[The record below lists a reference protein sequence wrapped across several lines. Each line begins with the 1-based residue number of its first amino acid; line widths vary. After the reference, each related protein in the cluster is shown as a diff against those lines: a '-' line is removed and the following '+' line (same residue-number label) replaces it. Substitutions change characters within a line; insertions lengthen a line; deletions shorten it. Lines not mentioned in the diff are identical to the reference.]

1 MRVIAGDFKG
11 RKLNSLSGDNTR
23 PTSDKIKGSIF
34 NMIGPYFEDEVVL
47 DLFSGSGNLAI
58 EAVSR
63 GCEKAYCF
71 DNHFK
76 AISIIKENI
85 GLTKN
90 SEAFTVK
97 KMDADKA
104 LDWLKG
110 EGVRFDLVFLDP
122 PYAKQV
128 IEKQVEKMLSLGLLN
143 EFAKVICET
152 DKQVEL
158 PEKILNLE
166 QIKIQDYGTI
176 KVTIYKLIE
185 GVESNEF

>member
-85 GLTKN
+85 GLTKK

-110 EGVRFDLVFLDP
+110 EGIRFDLVFLDP

-143 EFAKVICET
+143 EFAKVVCET

-158 PEKILNLE
+158 PERILNLE
-166 QIKIQDYGTI
+166 QIKVQDYGTT
-176 KVTIYKLIE
+176 KVTIYKLLE
-185 GVESNEF
+185 GVGLDES

>member
-34 NMIGPYFEDEVVL
+34 NMIGPYFDEEIIL

-58 EAVSR
+58 EGVSR
-63 GCEKAYCF
+63 GCKKAYCF

-85 GLTKN
+85 ALTKKE
-90 SEAFTVK
+90 EAFIVK

-104 LDWLKG
+104 LEWLSV
-110 EGVRFDLVFLDP
+110 ENEQFDLIFLDP
-122 PYAKQV
+122 PYAKQRIV
-128 IEKQVEKMLSLGLLN
+128 QQIEKILSLNLLN
-143 EFAKVICET
+143 EHAKIICET
-152 DKQVEL
+152 DKKVDL
-158 PEKILNLE
+158 PEMILNLK
-166 QIKIQDYGTI
+166 QIKVQDYGVT
-176 KVTIYKLIE
+176 KVTIYKLIKE
-185 GVESNEF
+185 DA

>member
-63 GCEKAYCF
+63 GCETAYCF

-85 GLTKN
+85 DLTKKI
-90 SEAFTVK
+90 EAFVVK

-128 IEKQVEKMLSLGLLN
+128 IEKQVEKMLSLGLLS
-143 EFAKVICET
+143 EFAKVVCET

-166 QIKIQDYGTI
+166 QIKIQDYGTT

>member
-34 NMIGPYFEDEVVL
+34 NMVGPYFEDEVVL

-58 EAVSR
+58 EAISR
-63 GCEKAYCF
+63 GCKKAYCF

-76 AISIIKENI
+76 AINIIKENI
-85 GLTKN
+85 GLTKRN
-90 SEAFTVK
+90 DTFVVK

-104 LDWLKG
+104 LNWLKD
-110 EGVRFDLVFLDP
+110 EEIRLDLVFLDP
-122 PYAKQV
+122 PYAKQM
-128 IEKQVEKMLSLGLLN
+128 IEKQLEKMLSLNLLN
-143 EFAKVICET
+143 DFAKVVCET

-158 PEKILNLE
+158 PERILNLE
-166 QIKIQDYGTI
+166 QIKIQDYGMT

-185 GVESNEF
+185 GAESNEL

>member
-85 GLTKN
+85 GLTKK

-104 LDWLKG
+104 LDCFKG

-143 EFAKVICET
+143 EFAKVVCET

-166 QIKIQDYGTI
+166 QIKIQDYGTT